1 MARIV
6 QGMAHKWQVSDSPI
20 GSGDAGEV
28 YTVARLDEPQ
38 ATAMMKTPA
47 RIATAGTIQR
57 QAGQIDQEARAL
69 ALLDGLPDGKAHPP
83 RLLDQAPGFTKGT
96 GNYFII
102 SETAPGKD
110 LAALL
115 TQTRQTDK
123 PFPRRVIVTVL
134 DALFDM
140 FSRAHKAGILWND
153 VKLDHIYWHNPTG
166 QVSVIDWGNAIFLES
181 DNQRALPRWQD
192 YQQMVDTLG
201 IFLQQSAPDLY
212 TDLGWDEFQGK
223 TLDSPRVSVLARRI
237 AYQQQVIG
245 LQVME
250 HQSLIR
256 VVLSADPSLEGLR
269 RIADYKYVLE
279 KIGAP
284 WQSDDVLRYC
294 QNLVESALA
303 EGDHQTSV
311 SGTALVWDNFGNSL
325 GLSWHL
331 MREYCRQAD
340 ILTHPAFADLAK
352 HTLRSA
358 WGNALWAASTIAK
371 HSGDPAWFA
380 ALTPIMRQKALE
392 TATPSPY
399 QVGQTL
405 LTWALGRQDSLL
417 AEKIDRILHQWRTK
431 GEQDEES
438 PFEYELL
445 DILRERADLPSQLR
459 SQIKSSFALGEG
471 AMRDLIKAWAA
482 ASFDD
487 LPKVLRRVLSWDP
500 NRWGILHVAQQ
511 VQDFSG
517 WLDTL
522 YSGPES
528 QEDGRTFLEDL
539 LKNRPPVERLLGSP
553 PWFAKLTHILSQI
566 LQGAPISAYQSETR
580 QYCPWLLPYPDIFAA
595 SHAAPVMD
603 PAATSA
609 LLSQFAKHLK
619 HWQDVDEN
627 LKQIRNTAPQVFRDC
642 KRIAD
647 GFNTVFSLNANLDAL
662 KTLANSE
669 LPPELSDARRVLN
682 ALISWREHLA
692 DQDLSGAIHSLD
704 AVKTERWTL
713 AAQAGRVSAEWQ
725 HTILTALDAIATFT
739 PLPDLA
745 GKPSSAQ
752 SEKLIA
758 NAHAC
763 QEVQRLWAQIYT
775 SGIFTQLLETLQ
787 TAIDGARSSFL
798 EWRSTCESTQNQAE
812 RLLYHHHIDKVRTIS
827 NRLMR
832 MAQHIRQAKLS
843 LATLGEGDPL
853 TLTMKLRNAEKILDH
868 LVALEAELLPNPA
881 DRCFGDYQ
889 QAFKEIAEAA
899 DKQTRQALI
908 SALPGHHPF
917 YAWLVKSTFA

>member
-28 YTVARLDEPQ
+28 YAVARLDEPQ
-38 ATAMMKTPA
+38 ATGMMKTPA

-57 QAGQIDQEARAL
+57 QASQIDQEALAL

-83 RLLDQAPGFTKGT
+83 RLLDQAPGYTKGT
-96 GNYFII
+96 GNFFII

-166 QVSVIDWGNAIFLES
+166 LVSVIDWGNAIFLDS
-181 DNQRALPRWQD
+181 DNQRTSPRWQD

-201 IFLQQSAPDLY
+201 NFLQKSAPDLY

-237 AYQQQVIG
+237 AYQQQVIS

-256 VVLSADPSLEGLR
+256 LVLSADPSLEGLR
-269 RIADYKYVLE
+269 RIADYKNVLE

-284 WQSDDVLRYC
+284 WQAEDVLTYS

-303 EGDHQTSV
+303 EGDRQVCV
-311 SGTALVWDNFGNSL
+311 SGTALVWDIFDDSL
-325 GLSWHL
+325 SLSWHL
-331 MREYCRQAD
+331 MREFCRHTD

-352 HTLRSA
+352 HTLHSA
-358 WGNALWAASTIAK
+358 WGDALWAASTIAK
-371 HSGDPAWFA
+371 HSGDPAWFERVT
-380 ALTPIMRQKALE
+380 LVMRQKALE
-392 TATPSPY
+392 VITPPPY
-399 QVGQTL
+399 QAGQTL
-405 LTWALGRQDSLL
+405 LTWAQEQPDPLL
-417 AEKIDRILHQWRTK
+417 AEKIARILHQWRNK
-431 GEQDEES
+431 GVQDMES

-445 DILRERADLPSQLR
+445 DILREHTDLPNQLR
-459 SQIKSSFALGEG
+459 SQIKSSFAHGED
-471 AMRDLIKAWAA
+471 AIRDLIKAWAT

-487 LPKVLRRVLSWDP
+487 LPKVLRCVLSWDP
-500 NRWGILHVAQQ
+500 YRWGILHVAQQ
-511 VQDFSG
+511 VQAFSG

-522 YSGPES
+522 YGGPGS

-539 LKNRPPVERLLGSP
+539 LRNRPPVERLLGAP
-553 PWFAKLTHILSQI
+553 PWLAQMNHILSQI
-566 LQGAPISAYQSETR
+566 LQGAQISAYQSETR
-580 QYCPWLLPYPDIFAA
+580 QYCPWLLPYPDIFAT
-595 SHAAPVMD
+595 SHAAPELD
-603 PAATSA
+603 PTATSVLYA
-609 LLSQFAKHLK
+609 QFAQSLK
-619 HWQDVDEN
+619 NWQDVDEN

-647 GFNTVFSLNANLDAL
+647 GFTTVFSLNANLDDL

-692 DQDLSGAIHSLD
+692 YQDLSGAIHSLD
-704 AVKTERWTL
+704 AVKTEHWTL
-713 AAQAGRVSAEWQ
+713 AAQAARVSEEWQ

-745 GKPSSAQ
+745 EKPTSTQ
-752 SEKLIA
+752 SKKLVA
-758 NAHAC
+758 NAQAC

-812 RLLYHHHIDKVRTIS
+812 RLLYHHNLNRVRNIS
-827 NRLMR
+827 NRMMR

-843 LATLGEGDPL
+843 LSTMGEGDQVSL
-853 TLTMKLRNAEKILDH
+853 AVKLRNAEKILDH
-868 LVALEAELLPNPA
+868 LTALEAELVPSPA

-889 QAFKEIAEAA
+889 QAFNEIAEAT
-899 DKQTRQALI
+899 DSQTRQALI
-908 SALPGHHPF
+908 SALPGQHPF
-917 YAWLVKSTFA
+917 YAWLVKSTLA